1 MRKTIRNVLKKDL
14 RATSQIRRQWKG
26 VGFER
31 GLDDPDCLQAALLR
45 ISSLMSERKEPEKI
59 PDGQDPIALNCKV
72 VWTNKYGKENKHL
85 PRGMGVKLVEVSPE
99 ARKRLEKFFYL
110 NDNKELSSEY
120 WRMSI
125 VN

>member
-1 MRKTIRNVLKKDL
+1 MFLKKIL
-14 RATSQIRRQWKG
+14 EQHPRSAGNGKG
-26 VGFER
+26 AGFER

-85 PRGMGVKLVEVSPE
+85 HRGMGVKLVEVSPE
-99 ARKRLEKFFYL
+99 ARKRIEKFFYL